1 MGKVDPKVDVRKF
14 GLELVGNIAW
24 GTHLCEFYETKR
36 DLIDILVPYFV
47 EGLKSNEF
55 CMWVTSPPLEVD
67 EAKKALK
74 KKVPDLDRY
83 VEKGQ
88 IEIISYKDWYLLGDK
103 FDADRVLQ
111 GWVKKEKNALKKG
124 FEGLRLTG
132 NTFWIERKDW
142 ASFTDYEAS
151 VNAVIGSHR
160 MIALCTY
167 SLKKC
172 GGTDVVDVMRNHVG
186 TLIRKGEAWN
196 LVEDVARRKRAE
208 NGLQHEREFSG
219 LLVNSSVDG
228 ILAYDRDFRF
238 TVWNEMMERISG
250 LSREQ
255 VVGKSALEAFPIL
268 KQTGDDKF
276 MREALAGKT
285 GVARDLRYKVPDTG
299 REGCFEGYYSPI
311 LSRSGEVLG
320 GLGIVHDVTEQR
332 KTEEALKISEKKYRD
347 LVANLAEGI
356 LVIDKSGKIS
366 YVNPQMAKMLGYSE
380 AEMIG
385 RLLFDFMD
393 ERGKTDARAA
403 KWLRRQGTSVQ
414 IEQEFI
420 KKDGSRLMALVTT
433 SPITEHDRSVGVIAG
448 VIDITE
454 RKETEEHIRA
464 LSAFP
469 AENPNPVI
477 RVSKDGKILFANSA
491 SLLLLA
497 EWNCQVGQLMLGE
510 WCQRVKE
517 AYASTSKKELE
528 NAVADR
534 TFSFL
539 IIPIKDAGYVNIYG
553 RDITDQKKAETAIH
567 QSEEK
572 YRSIVETAQEGI
584 MVANPDGRIVFA
596 NERMAQTL
604 GYTVDELAGKPG
616 LEFVPEKEKARAHER
631 MKNRQEDI
639 KEQYEVWM
647 LRKDGSEVCLL
658 VSGTPLFDKEG
669 KHLGNLG
676 MYTDIT
682 ERKKAEEALQ
692 KSEELSRRQFE
703 EIESYYDNAPV
714 GLAVLDT
721 DLRYVRINKRLA
733 EIHGRSADEHISKTM
748 REIVPALADQAEKL
762 AHTVIETG
770 EAVRNIELTGE
781 TSAQPGV
788 KRIWLE
794 SWIPVKSDNGNVC
807 GVNVVVEEIT
817 ERKKAEETIRESEQ
831 RMNRS
836 QEMAHLGSWELD
848 LLNDRLTWSDEVYR
862 IFGLKPQE
870 FASTYE
876 AFLKAVHPEDRALVD
891 AAYSDS
897 LRDGTNS
904 YEIEHRV
911 VRPNGEVRIVHE
923 KCEHVRDS
931 SGRIIRSVGMIHDIT
946 ERKKMEETIQ
956 QAARDWEETFDS
968 VPDLIAILDNQHRI
982 VRANQAMAQQLR
994 LTPAQCIGLPCYESV
1009 HGTCQPPDF
1018 CPHAKTLRD
1027 GQEHTEELHEDRL
1040 GGDFLVSTTPVK
1052 DERGQMIGSV
1062 HVARNITERKKI
1074 ENQLRE
1080 ARDYLDSLLNYA
1092 NAPIIVWD
1100 PEFRIT
1106 MFNRAFERLTGLS
1119 SSEAIGKPLDILF
1132 PKEQKGEAMSH
1143 IQRTLAGEQWETV
1156 EIPILHKEGIAR
1168 TLLWNSANIHDPVSR
1183 KVIATIAQGQD
1194 ITERKSLE
1202 AKLEQYTKHL
1212 EHLVDEKTRQLQDSE
1227 RLATIGQTAG
1237 MVGHDIR
1244 NPLQSIEGAV
1254 YLAKDE
1260 VKSMPVKNEEKAELE
1275 GILQIIENQTEYID
1289 HIVADLQD
1297 FARVAASQPL
1307 ETDVQDLIINTIP
1320 QKTPSNIEVCTVFQ
1334 ENLKKIIIDPV
1345 FMKRVMRNLI
1355 DNAIQAMPK
1364 GGKLNIT
1371 VAGNGDKVE
1380 VRVEDTGQGIP
1391 ESDKS
1396 RIFTPL
1402 FTTKAKGQG
1411 FGLAVCKKLV
1421 EAQEGKIMFTSEV
1434 GKGTSFTIILPNR
1447 KVN

>member
-1 MGKVDPKVDVRKF
+1 MGKVDPNVDVRKF

-36 DLIDILVPYFV
+36 DLIDTLVPYFV
-47 EGLKSNEF
+47 EGLRSNEF

-74 KKVPDLDRY
+74 KRVPDLDRY

-88 IEIISYKDWYLLGDK
+88 IEIISYADWYLLGGE

-111 GWVKKEKNALKKG
+111 GLVKKEKNVLKKG

-142 ASFTDYEAS
+142 ANFADYEAS

-172 GGTDVVDVMRNHVG
+172 GGTDVVDVMRNHVA
-186 TLIRKGEAWN
+186 TLIRKGDAWN

-208 NGLQHEREFSG
+208 NGLQHEREFSE

-255 VVGKSALEAFPIL
+255 VIGKSALEAFPIL

-285 GVARDLRYKVPDTG
+285 GVARDLRYKMPDTG
-299 REGCFEGYYSPI
+299 REGCFEAYYSPI
-311 LSRSGEVLG
+311 LSGSGGVLG

-332 KTEEALKISEKKYRD
+332 KTEEALKVSEKKYRD

-356 LVIDKSGKIS
+356 WTIDKDGKIT
-366 YVNPQMAKMLGYSE
+366 YVNSQMAKMLGYSE
-380 AEMIG
+380 DEMIG

-393 ERGKTDARAA
+393 ERGRNEAKAA
-403 KWLRRQGTSVQ
+403 KWLRRQGTSGQ

-420 KKDGSRLMALVTT
+420 KKDGSRLTTLATT
-433 SPITEHDRSVGVIAG
+433 SPVTEHGRSAGVIAG

-454 RKETEEHIRA
+454 RKETEEHIRT

-469 AENPNPVI
+469 AENPNPII
-477 RVSKDGKILFANSA
+477 RVSGDGKILYANSA
-491 SLLLLA
+491 SLSLLA
-497 EWNCQVGQLMLGE
+497 EWNCQVGQLMPRE
-510 WCQRVKE
+510 WCQRVSE
-517 AYASTSKKELE
+517 AYNSTSKKEVE
-528 NAVADR
+528 DKVVGK

-539 IIPIKDAGYVNIYG
+539 IVPIKDAGYVNIYG
-553 RDITDQKKAETAIH
+553 RDIT
-567 QSEEK
+567 
-572 YRSIVETAQEGI
+572 
-584 MVANPDGRIVFA
+584 
-596 NERMAQTL
+596 
-604 GYTVDELAGKPG
+604 
-616 LEFVPEKEKARAHER
+616 
-631 MKNRQEDI
+631 
-639 KEQYEVWM
+639 
-647 LRKDGSEVCLL
+647 
-658 VSGTPLFDKEG
+658 
-669 KHLGNLG
+669 
-676 MYTDIT
+676 
-682 ERKKAEEALQ
+682 
-692 KSEELSRRQFE
+692 
-703 EIESYYDNAPV
+703 
-714 GLAVLDT
+714 
-721 DLRYVRINKRLA
+721 
-733 EIHGRSADEHISKTM
+733 
-748 REIVPALADQAEKL
+748 
-762 AHTVIETG
+762 
-770 EAVRNIELTGE
+770 
-781 TSAQPGV
+781 
-788 KRIWLE
+788 
-794 SWIPVKSDNGNVC
+794 
-807 GVNVVVEEIT
+807 
-817 ERKKAEETIRESEQ
+817 ERKKAEETIRQSEQ

-848 LLNDRLTWSDEVYR
+848 LLNNRLTWSDEVYR

-876 AFLKAVHPEDRALVD
+876 AFLKAVHPEDRTLVD
-891 AAYSDS
+891 AAYSGS

-911 VRPNGEVRIVHE
+911 VRPSGEVRIVHE

-931 SGRIIRSVGMIHDIT
+931 SGRIIRSVGMVHDVT
-946 ERKKMEETIQ
+946 ERKKMEEAIQ

-968 VPDLIAILDNQHRI
+968 VPDLIAILDNQHKI
-982 VRANQAMAQQLR
+982 VRANQAMAQQLS
-994 LTPAQCIGLPCYESV
+994 LTPEKCIGLPCYNSV
-1009 HGTCQPPDF
+1009 HGTCQPPEF

-1027 GQEHTEELHEDRL
+1027 GQEHIEEVHEDRL
-1040 GGDFLVSTTPVK
+1040 GGDFLVSTTPLK
-1052 DERGQMIGSV
+1052 DEQGQIMGSV
-1062 HVARNITERKKI
+1062 HVARNITERKKT

-1080 ARDYLDSLLNYA
+1080 TRDYLDSLLNYA

-1106 MFNRAFERLTGLS
+1106 MFNHAFERLSGLS
-1119 SSEAIGKPLDILF
+1119 SSEAVGKPLDALF
-1132 PKEQKGEAMSH
+1132 PKEQKGEAMGH
-1143 IQRTLAGEQWETV
+1143 IQRTLTGEQWETV
-1156 EIPILHKEGIAR
+1156 EIPIMHKDGTVR
-1168 TLLWNSANIHDPVSR
+1168 TLLWNSANIHDPNSK

-1202 AKLEQYTKHL
+1202 AKLEQYARHL
-1212 EHLVDEKTRQLQDSE
+1212 EQLVDEKTKQLKDSE

-1254 YLAKDE
+1254 YLAKEE
-1260 VKSMPVKNEEKAELE
+1260 VKSLPSQSPEQKELE
-1275 GILQIIENQTEYID
+1275 EILHIIENQTRYID

-1297 FARVAASQPL
+1297 FARTPMPQPSD
-1307 ETDVQDLIINTIP
+1307 TDLGALVNDTLSTAKIPKNVQVQTAL
-1320 QKTPSNIEVCTVFQ
+1320 Q
-1334 ENLKKIIIDPV
+1334 ENLKLLIDPT
-1345 FMKRVMRNLI
+1345 FLRRIMINLI
-1355 DNAIQAMPK
+1355 DNAVQAMPN
-1364 GGKLNIT
+1364 GGKLNVTLTSDQNNTSI
-1371 VAGNGDKVE
+1371 
-1380 VRVEDTGQGIP
+1380 RVEDTGIGIS
-1391 ESDKS
+1391 ENDKPK
-1396 RIFTPL
+1396 IYTPL

-1411 FGLAVCKKLV
+1411 FGLAVCKKLI
-1421 EAQEGKIMFTSEV
+1421 EAQGGKISFASEA
-1434 GKGTSFTIILPNR
+1434 GKGTSFTVTFAN
-1447 KVN
+1447 KKTN